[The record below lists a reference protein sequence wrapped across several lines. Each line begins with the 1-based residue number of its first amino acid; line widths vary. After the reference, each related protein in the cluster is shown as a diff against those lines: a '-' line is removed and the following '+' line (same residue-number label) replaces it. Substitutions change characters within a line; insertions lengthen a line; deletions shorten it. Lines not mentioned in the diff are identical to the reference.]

1 MEKIITHYDPKPIP
15 DRRHDWAAFRDGY
28 DLGMSVGYGAT
39 EREAIEDLK
48 EMEEAVRP
56 KLTAEEMCKALRCL
70 GESEQALDWLMQ
82 EAAILL
88 EEQNAE
94 IDRLKFKKRPVA
106 FRIRNSAGNG
116 WVLNENEVAASS
128 YADAWGTEY
137 QGLYVRDGT

>member
-1 MEKIITHYDPKPIP
+1 MDIDGVRIP
-15 DRRHDWAAFRDGY
+15 AEFAQESQGTR
-28 DLGMSVGYGAT
+28 
-39 EREAIEDLK
+39 
-48 EMEEAVRP
+48 
-56 KLTAEEMCKALRCL
+56 LTADDICKALRRL
-70 GESEQALDWLMQ
+70 GESEHALDWLMQ

-88 EEQNAE
+88 EEQKAE

-116 WVLNENEVAASS
+116 YVLIENEEAAAS